1 MLWRLWSSLPPPG
14 VRAFFQEFPRCV
26 YALGVNLPPEKYY
39 TQALRNLY
47 NVALLDTDS
56 FSAHSNTE
64 LQVGSFCAPRG
75 GWGGGV
81 SLVHGI
87 LLSSP
92 SK

>member
-47 NVALLDTDS
+47 NVALLDRIASPLTVTQNCKLEVFVPPEGAGGEGS
-56 FSAHSNTE
+56 VLFME
-64 LQVGSFCAPRG
+64 LF
-75 GWGGGV
+75 
-81 SLVHGI
+81 
-87 LLSSP
+87 
-92 SK
+92 